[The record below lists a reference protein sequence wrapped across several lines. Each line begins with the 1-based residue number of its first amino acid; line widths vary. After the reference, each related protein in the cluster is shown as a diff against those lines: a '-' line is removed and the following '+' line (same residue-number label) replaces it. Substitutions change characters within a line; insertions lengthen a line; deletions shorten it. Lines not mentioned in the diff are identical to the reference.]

1 MGDGDETGKNG
12 NKGATARQ
20 DEETGDP
27 ARTAKLAEIQ
37 SLEAALRDAREAIGE
52 PAGNTSNDAVKAI
65 IKGQTDRHTEE
76 IIRENLKTAASMIEP
91 CDGSSQDNVRRWF
104 EDVEMGAYMVGAGN
118 QLRLARRTVAG
129 SFRRELEKYLQRLP
143 LSSWDDVKKAMTTR
157 FLSMDEAGHMKGKLE
172 KTRQGE
178 KEEVPAFNR
187 RFSSMADVA
196 YPLGRNGRR
205 SEETEGILVRMYAR
219 AIRSDHHAKKLATK
233 EPRVTTLDD
242 AMELV
247 MKMEG
252 ATEKYDLLGRNSD
265 TAVSTVSL
273 KSLGESGV
281 ELKTLKNEVSR
292 LANVLSA
299 QKGQAKHQN
308 KASSQ
313 KRSQKETSGGD
324 TGRGN
329 KPYRRPGGPRNQSQG
344 QKPHW
349 KDGQPLCFVCDE
361 YGHMKKD
368 CRLTKKDSSVNSTA
382 GIQWS

>member
-1 MGDGDETGKNG
+1 
-12 NKGATARQ
+12 
-20 DEETGDP
+20 
-27 ARTAKLAEIQ
+27 
-37 SLEAALRDAREAIGE
+37 
-52 PAGNTSNDAVKAI
+52 
-65 IKGQTDRHTEE
+65 
-76 IIRENLKTAASMIEP
+76 
-91 CDGSSQDNVRRWF
+91 
-104 EDVEMGAYMVGAGN
+104 
-118 QLRLARRTVAG
+118 
-129 SFRRELEKYLQRLP
+129 
-143 LSSWDDVKKAMTTR
+143 
-157 FLSMDEAGHMKGKLE
+157 
-172 KTRQGE
+172 
-178 KEEVPAFNR
+178 
-187 RFSSMADVA
+187 
-196 YPLGRNGRR
+196 
-205 SEETEGILVRMYAR
+205 
-219 AIRSDHHAKKLATK
+219 
-233 EPRVTTLDD
+233 
-242 AMELV
+242 
-247 MKMEG
+247 MEG

-265 TAVSTVSL
+265 TEVSAVSL
-273 KSLGESGV
+273 KPLGDSGV